1 MSLIKAKQASAAKLR
16 SKAVRHSHHPAAPLV
31 EVQIF
36 QTASHTLVGFP
47 DAAPLKRATSN
58 DLDNARR
65 AIIHDLLAASPG
77 ATTALKNY
85 AIDHGHL
92 EAGPAKADLVAV
104 LVEMWKSGLVIARG
118 PAFKGVT
125 ASTLTLSAAGKQF
138 LIGQEAQ
145 VGVSNKLHHPSAHSG
160 VTLGPGY
167 DMRVRTGPSIVS
179 DLMSIGIDRAIA
191 NTVSL
196 ASQLTTIKADQFVDD
211 HTDLITLTDN
221 QQRALFDKVLPPY
234 LSVTKKGLL
243 PGIMQRLFEHEF
255 DALVSYTYNLG
266 HLKGTRLA
274 YGINS
279 GKLDHLDFF
288 RHGPGPS
295 RIRKEK
301 RLFVDGI
308 YL

>member
-16 SKAVRHSHHPAAPLV
+16 SKTVRHSHHPAAPLV

-65 AIIHDLLAASPG
+65 ATIHDLLAASPG

-92 EAGPAKADLVAV
+92 EAGPAKSDLVAV

-125 ASTLTLSAAGKQF
+125 ASTLTLSAAGEQF

-160 VTLGPGY
+160 VTLEWEIQ
-167 DMRVRTGPSIVS
+167 RVG
-179 DLMSIGIDRAIA
+179 RAI
-191 NTVSL
+191 
-196 ASQLTTIKADQFVDD
+196 
-211 HTDLITLTDN
+211 
-221 QQRALFDKVLPPY
+221 
-234 LSVTKKGLL
+234 
-243 PGIMQRLFEHEF
+243 
-255 DALVSYTYNLG
+255 
-266 HLKGTRLA
+266 
-274 YGINS
+274 
-279 GKLDHLDFF
+279 
-288 RHGPGPS
+288 
-295 RIRKEK
+295 
-301 RLFVDGI
+301 
-308 YL
+308 